1 MLTVDKIDQDEKAS
15 DEEDLDE
22 SAGGYDDE
30 DSEYESGMTNLSA
43 NSR

>member
-1 MLTVDKIDQDEKAS
+1 MLIVAQIGQNEKAS

-22 SAGGYDDE
+22 SVGGYDDE

-43 NSR
+43 KCR